1 MKPPRPT
8 TGHLLILI
16 AWAAVASYAAYL
28 VRRSEALR
36 AEAER
41 HHAAWIS
48 HFDSNSPIPSKAHYH
63 HAMKW
68 KYRHAARYP
77 WLPVEPDPPEPE

>member
-1 MKPPRPT
+1 MQLPRVT
-8 TGHLLILI
+8 TRRLLALV
-16 AWAAVASYAAYL
+16 ALAAIASYAAYL

-36 AEAER
+36 AEADR
-41 HHAAWIS
+41 HHAAWMS
-48 HFDSNSPIPSKAHYH
+48 YFDSNEPIPPKADYH

-68 KYRHAARYP
+68 KYRRAARHP